1 MIKMLLRRLVNDNE
15 AALNLQ
21 TRQRYGKVASWMG
34 IFTNFLLFAMKI
46 TAGFLFNSISIVGR
60 RRQQSFG
67 FQQFTYHSGRI

>member
-34 IFTNFLLFAMKI
+34 IFTNFLLFHENH
-46 TAGFLFNSISIVGR
+46 GWISVQQHFHRCR

-67 FQQFTYHSGRI
+67 FQQFIYHSGRI